1 VKLAGMIERIGN
13 PPPANVADLAER
25 RTAATR

>member
-1 VKLAGMIERIGN
+1 VKLAGVTERIGN
-13 PPPANVADLAER
+13 PPPTNVADLAEG